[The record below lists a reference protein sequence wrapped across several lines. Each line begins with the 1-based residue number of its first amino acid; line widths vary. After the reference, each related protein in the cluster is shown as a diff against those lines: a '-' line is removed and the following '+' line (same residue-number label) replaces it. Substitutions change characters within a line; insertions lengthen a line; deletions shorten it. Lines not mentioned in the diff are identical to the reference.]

1 MPLSGSSITESMAN
15 TGQHPNS
22 SNGLAQPF
30 SIATLASSA
39 SPSTIPPMPSL
50 STSGS
55 EASTLSLAS
64 GSIIHR
70 PDWVEYL
77 SGGGAAF
84 VNIVMTFP
92 LNKVLFRQQ
101 LHGIRAKKALRQIN
115 KEGLHNIYRG
125 VLPPLLQKTCSV
137 SLMFGAYEQFS
148 RIFKSQFP
156 NLNSTV
162 IICLAG
168 LLSGSCEA
176 LLAPFERVQTLLQ
189 DHRNE
194 HKFKNT
200 HHALR
205 TVYSLGIK
213 ECYRGLTAVL
223 LRNGPSNIVFFSLRG
238 KLRSALPEPT
248 TDTGAVVND
257 FISGAILGAMLST
270 AWFPVNVVKTRMQSK
285 VGGEFRSFMYTFRK
299 IYVERGCRWRAMFFG
314 VHLNFTRAL
323 ISWGIINASYE
334 FIKSSFQ
341 TWGS

>member
-1 MPLSGSSITESMAN
+1 
-15 TGQHPNS
+15 
-22 SNGLAQPF
+22 
-30 SIATLASSA
+30 
-39 SPSTIPPMPSL
+39 
-50 STSGS
+50 
-55 EASTLSLAS
+55 
-64 GSIIHR
+64 
-70 PDWVEYL
+70 
-77 SGGGAAF
+77 
-84 VNIVMTFP
+84 MTFP

-115 KEGLHNIYRG
+115 REGLHNIYRG

-137 SLMFGAYEQFS
+137 SVMFGAYEQFS

-156 NLNSTV
+156 NLNPIV
-162 IICLAG
+162 ILCLAG

-194 HKFKNT
+194 NKFRNT

-205 TVYSLGIK
+205 TIYSLGIR

-223 LRNGPSNIVFFSLRG
+223 LRNGPSNVVFFSLRG
-238 KLRSALPEPT
+238 KVRSALPEQK
-248 TDTGAVVND
+248 TDTGMVVND
-257 FISGAILGAMLST
+257 FISGAILGAILST

-285 VGGEFRSFMYTFRK
+285 VGGEFRSFVYVFRQ
-299 IYVERGCRWRAMFFG
+299 IYAERGYRWRAMFFG

-334 FIKSSFQ
+334 MLKTSFQ
-341 TWGS
+341 SWSS